1 MPDMPN
7 RLFLCFL
14 CLSIASFG
22 NSQDVQSLRA
32 PSTPAFSVLNFEP
45 SSILKPSS
53 LKDIGTDVLN
63 SFDENGKLRMNLG
76 IELTPYWL
84 SSRPYLTFEKYTQP
98 TLGQTILQTFNL
110 SFATVKDSVTNKDKF
125 GLGLRFQLKNG
136 KPAPEYLNKEKLLKK
151 RLATLSSI
159 RQVGFLVGKTI
170 NSTKDAA
177 AFFMDFLEKNRNEF
191 TRDEATTLLTIFE
204 ETIKNYTDTT
214 LKEFFVDLRGK
225 LAGENSQLASKV
237 VELSK
242 RRYGLFLE
250 FAGAMGFAPSKEKQ
264 GIERSGVWLTASY
277 YYKTGDS
284 WFASARYQFSNRD
297 TSQNNFDFGLSYAKE
312 LKSVSISTEGMF
324 RWYSATLPGFNS
336 NNQPVSRI
344 EKDITWRFALQGSV
358 LITEGISLN
367 LSLGKDFNAPFN
379 KNQGYFSIVGF
390 NYTFIKKVVSRIS
403 QNKN

>member
-1 MPDMPN
+1 MLN
-7 RLFLCFL
+7 RLFICFL
-14 CLSIASFG
+14 YFFILSYA

-84 SSRPYLTFEKYTQP
+84 SSRPYLTFEKYTKP

-125 GLGLRFQLKNG
+125 GVGLRFQLKNG
-136 KPAPEYLNKEKLLKK
+136 KPDAEYLNKEKLLQK
-151 RLATLSSI
+151 RIAMQSIASQGRERVIRGKIKTTEDAT
-159 RQVGFLVGKTI
+159 T
-170 NSTKDAA
+170 
-177 AFFMDFLEKNRNEF
+177 FFMNFLKDSNKEITQQEK
-191 TRDEATTLLTIFE
+191 DDLLTIFE

-214 LKEFFVDLRGK
+214 LKEFFEELHKK
-225 LAGENSQLASKV
+225 LIDTNSPLASKV

-242 RRYGLFLE
+242 SRYGLFLE

-284 WFASARYQFSNRD
+284 WFASARYQFSNKD

-324 RWYSATLPGFNS
+324 RWYSATLPGFNN

-403 QNKN
+403 KSKN

>member
-1 MPDMPN
+1 M
-7 RLFLCFL
+7 
-14 CLSIASFG
+14 
-22 NSQDVQSLRA
+22 QSLRA

-76 IELTPYWL
+76 LELTPYWL

-110 SFATVKDSVTNKDKF
+110 SVATVKDAVTNKDKL
-125 GLGLRFQLKNG
+125 GVGLRFQLMNG
-136 KPAPEYLNKEKLLKK
+136 KPDAEYLNKQKLLEK
-151 RLATLSSI
+151 RLAMQSI
-159 RQVGFLVGKTI
+159 ANQGRLRVGKTI
-170 NSTKDAA
+170 NSTKDAT
-177 AFFMDFLEKNRNEF
+177 AFFTDFLEKNRNEF
-191 TRDEATTLLTIFE
+191 TRDEAAVLLIIFE
-204 ETIKNYTDTT
+204 ETIKDFTDTN
-214 LKEFFVDLRGK
+214 LKEFFGELHRK
-225 LAGENSQLASKV
+225 LNEANSPLVSKV

-250 FAGAMGFAPSKEKQ
+250 FAGATGFASFKEKQ

-324 RWYSATLPGFNS
+324 RWYNATSSGFNS
-336 NNQPVSRI
+336 NNQLVSRI
-344 EKDITWRFALQGSV
+344 EKDITWRFALQGSI
-358 LITEGISLN
+358 LITEGISFN

-379 KNQGYFSIVGF
+379 KNQSYFSIFGL
-390 NYTFIKKVVSRIS
+390 NYTFIQKRASRILTGE
-403 QNKN
+403 K